1 MAFDKFGFPQ
11 GIRTPAM
18 LQDIE
23 NATQQVQN
31 LIEHW
36 TKDGFGAAEIE
47 EFTNSSCS
55 SGSSEVD
62 TDSDLGMDD
71 SNSDEDDEINM

>member
-23 NATQQVQN
+23 NATQAVQD
-31 LIEHW
+31 L
-36 TKDGFGAAEIE
+36 KDQ
-47 EFTNSSCS
+47 
-55 SGSSEVD
+55 
-62 TDSDLGMDD
+62 
-71 SNSDEDDEINM
+71 

>member
-23 NATQQVQN
+23 NATQEVQN
-31 LIEHW
+31 LRDQW
-36 TKDGFGAAEIE
+36 TRDGFGVAEIE
-47 EFTNSSCS
+47 EF
-55 SGSSEVD
+55 
-62 TDSDLGMDD
+62 
-71 SNSDEDDEINM
+71 SNSFIDGGT